1 MSEKAKTARFRPAGR
16 VVSPRTGQDDGKTPV
31 AHERK
36 YVPTLGSPAKYAQA
50 GYLDPWLAA
59 SVIALSSNVGAA
71 EVLPVFEPVDPTEP
85 KDPKTIAALKAFLEA
100 DPRTFSTPGE
110 RLEALALDYRIQG
123 YCLFEIARDSS
134 KKPAAWYHVPAAT
147 IRVHTGFDL
156 FDQVDETGRV
166 RATFGAYTPGGRQD
180 GKAEVLLIRR
190 YDPTAKYV
198 GAPGIASLLGTLERL
213 SAQDAYNTK
222 LLRRGGVTPWLLF
235 LREALDDES
244 FARLKDFLKQLEA
257 GAEADLVGVLDGVGE
272 GADLRTLVEG
282 AAEMT
287 HVEGEKLMRERVLA
301 VQQVPPTKVS
311 LSASNYATAYQ
322 EDQTFRFQVV
332 QPILRRLLK
341 RLSVVAQEITGDTEY
356 GYTFRQQT
364 LEDYLQVVQAE
375 DILMSKAVH
384 TINDTLARLGM
395 PGIGPLGDARI
406 AFTNQGPVRLEDLV
420 AGTLPPTP
428 GRIVDSLLSLRRAIE
443 EAQRAAPTAAPA
455 HKE

>member
-1 MSEKAKTARFRPAGR
+1 MSEAKKTARFRPAGR
-16 VVSPRTGQDDGKTPV
+16 VVNPRTGQDDGKTPV
-31 AHERK
+31 THETK
-36 YVPTLGSPAKYAQA
+36 YVPTLGSPARYAQA
-50 GYLDPWLAA
+50 GYLDPWLGATQN
-59 SVIALSSNVGAA
+59 ALGSNVGGA
-71 EVLPVFEPVDPTEP
+71 EVSPIYEPTDPTRP
-85 KDPKTIAALKAFLEA
+85 KDDKKILALKAFLEA
-100 DPRTFSTPGE
+100 DPRTYSTPEE

-123 YCLFEIARDSS
+123 YCVFEIARDADR
-134 KKPAAWYHVPAAT
+134 KPSAWYHVPAAT
-147 IRVHTGFDL
+147 IRVHVGFDR

-166 RATFGAYTPGGRQD
+166 IGTFGAYAPNGRPD
-180 GKAEVLLIRR
+180 GRPELMLIRR

-198 GAPGIASLLGTLERL
+198 GAPGIAPLLGTLERL
-213 SAQDAYNTK
+213 AAQDAYNTK

-244 FARLKDFLKQLEA
+244 FARLKDFLKQLES
-257 GAEADLVGVLDGVGE
+257 GPEADLVGILDGVGE
-272 GADLRTLVEG
+272 GADLKTLVEG

-287 HVEGEKLMRERVLA
+287 HTEGEKLMRDRVLA

-341 RLSVVAQEITGDTEY
+341 RLSVVAREITGDAEY
-356 GYTFRQQT
+356 RYTFRQQS
-364 LEDYLQVVQAE
+364 LEDYLQLVQAE
-375 DILMSKAVH
+375 DILMTKAVH

-420 AGTLPPTP
+420 NGNLPPTP

-443 EAQRAAPTAAPA
+443 EAQRAAPPA
-455 HKE
+455 TPSSKE